1 MSLLLFNLANKLL
14 ICMPSQ
20 VAAVTSRVKQI
31 TSKAFAEGLV
41 LLSDSGEGRSRSI
54 WIRVSFYKLTDQKSQ
69 IE

>member
-1 MSLLLFNLANKLL
+1 
-14 ICMPSQ
+14 MPSQ

-41 LLSDSGEGRSRSI
+41 LLSDSGEGKSRSI